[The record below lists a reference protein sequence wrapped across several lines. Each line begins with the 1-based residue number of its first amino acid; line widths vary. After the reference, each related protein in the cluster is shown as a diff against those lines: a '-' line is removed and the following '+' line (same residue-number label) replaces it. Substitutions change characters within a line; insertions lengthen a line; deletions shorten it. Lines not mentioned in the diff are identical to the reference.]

1 MSHSSDNLTFWD
13 HLDVLRSTL
22 MRICIVAV
30 VFMLVA
36 FCFKDEVFAIIFAP
50 RDTSFPTYRLF
61 DQIAVLM
68 GHTADAS
75 DFAVSL
81 INTELT
87 RQFMVHL
94 QVSLWVGL
102 LVASPYILVEIFRFV
117 SPALYSA
124 ERRYAVGVTVSGYL
138 MFMFGVA
145 LCYFLIFPLT
155 FRFLGTYQVSNDVT
169 NLISLESYIDTL
181 TMLTLMMGLMSEL
194 PVVGWLLAKLGF
206 INAGLMRRFRRHA
219 IVGIFIAAA
228 IITPTT
234 DAMTLCVV
242 ALPIM
247 LLYELTILIVS
258 RTIARTT

>member
-61 DQIAVLM
+61 DQISVLM

-102 LVASPYILVEIFRFV
+102 
-117 SPALYSA
+117 
-124 ERRYAVGVTVSGYL
+124 
-138 MFMFGVA
+138 
-145 LCYFLIFPLT
+145 
-155 FRFLGTYQVSNDVT
+155 
-169 NLISLESYIDTL
+169 
-181 TMLTLMMGLMSEL
+181 
-194 PVVGWLLAKLGF
+194 
-206 INAGLMRRFRRHA
+206 
-219 IVGIFIAAA
+219 
-228 IITPTT
+228 
-234 DAMTLCVV
+234 
-242 ALPIM
+242 
-247 LLYELTILIVS
+247 
-258 RTIARTT
+258 